1 MLTNFT
7 GHNTI
12 IGGAFPNNLVATN
25 PVGTTLVG
33 MNGMIQ
39 NIMTTPIVNNQMGV
53 GIQNPVHN
61 YNIPQTNLIQFL
73 KNSNYINWESELFK
87 FFYGQNTLYIFPK
100 MEKTQNL
107 IYLNH
112 ILINNLTSYPLNSII
127 YDSQQNVWYIQNF
140 PLSQNSPS
148 DNEIINF
155 CEEMRNKNLFLNLNR
170 SNFLYNN
177 TGIFIKNPDC
187 FLIRP
192 FLYGKYFTP
201 LCPIFHQVVEDFV
214 NGINSEDK
222 LYWCPICSKHYH
234 KSQIKFEHIT
244 NILEE
249 IK

>member
-12 IGGAFPNNLVATN
+12 IGSAFSNNLVAAN
-25 PVGTTLVG
+25 PIGTTLVG
-33 MNGMIQ
+33 MNGMI
-39 NIMTTPIVNNQMGV
+39 TTPIVNNQIGV
-53 GIQNPVHN
+53 EIQSPVHN
-61 YNIPQTNLIQFL
+61 YNMPQTNLIQFL

-100 MEKTQNL
+100 MEKIQNL

-112 ILINNLTSYPLNSII
+112 ILINNLTLYPLNSII

-140 PLSQNSPS
+140 SLCENSPS

-155 CEEMRNKNLFLNLNR
+155 CEQMRNKNLFLNLNR
-170 SNFLYNN
+170 SNFLYTNI
-177 TGIFIKNPDC
+177 GIFIKNPDC
-187 FLIRP
+187 FLMRP

-214 NGINSEDK
+214 NGIHSEDK
-222 LYWCPICSKHYH
+222 LYWCPSCQRHYH
-234 KSQIKFEHIT
+234 KSEINFTQIKQI
-244 NILEE
+244 
-249 IK
+249 IKGVK